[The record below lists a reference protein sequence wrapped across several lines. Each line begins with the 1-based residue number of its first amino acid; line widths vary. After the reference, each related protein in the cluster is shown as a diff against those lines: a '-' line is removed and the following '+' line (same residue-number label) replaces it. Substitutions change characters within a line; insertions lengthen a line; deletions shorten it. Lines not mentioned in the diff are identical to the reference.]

1 MSERTQMLKRG
12 IHYKSNV
19 VKKVDAQGHPEA
31 TVRPGSKLCL
41 DRARLMTE
49 SYKATEGE
57 PEVIRRAKALAH
69 VLEKTTI
76 YIRDGELIVGNF
88 ESTPQ
93 SFSFYPE
100 HGHKWLSQA
109 LEDGLRD
116 LLDEKGKQEYKNIV
130 QYWEGKSLAERTLA
144 IVPRRLKD
152 YLSYGPAYVSNL
164 GHPQPGE
171 ILNVG
176 KLFRLGLNGIIE
188 QVEARLE
195 ELESKGLPARE
206 YVEQR
211 RNLEANLIALKAAI
225 KFGERYRIL
234 ARKLASAQKDE
245 KRKEELNKI
254 AEVCEMVPGNPP
266 RTLHEALQSYWFC
279 MLIAKQFEVRGQGS
293 GHRLDLLLNPFY
305 QKDKKEGRVTREEAQ
320 ELLEC
325 LFIKFCEWGTLLDP
339 GMSPHGVGI
348 SQLRDINIGGVTP
361 KGDDAT
367 NEFSFIVLDAAQSLR
382 LPEPS
387 IALRYHSKISPD
399 LVLKAIDVLR
409 SSIGYPAFYNDSVI
423 IPWLVSRGIPLE
435 EARDYGIW
443 SCVAPSI
450 PGKNTGTCRPN
461 AGSISLGKCLELAL
475 FQGKDK
481 DSYTG
486 KQLGA
491 KTPDPKTF
499 TCIEDVMDAF
509 LTQVNFFAGKL
520 VEVYDIIQLIH
531 EQYLQRPFASTLI
544 DGCIEKGKDCTSWQ
558 YNMLMGMLMGGS
570 TNAANALAAIKK
582 FVFDD
587 KAITMEELVEACR
600 KNFEGQE
607 ELRLKLLNEVPKFG
621 NDCDYV
627 DMLGR
632 DVHIKGNEEAAKHRS
647 MFGFPFLF
655 DGGIVAGYYGL
666 SLGCGA
672 LPDGKK
678 DSEPFADAVI
688 SPAAGTDKNGPTA
701 VLKSVSKVTPT
712 YPHLLNQKF
721 LPQFLEGENKEIF
734 AQYLK
739 SWADLGIW
747 HVQFNVVCKDTLL
760 DAQAH
765 PEKHSDLIVRVAGF
779 SAYFIDLTLEIQ
791 NDIIRRVEQ
800 GL

>member
-1 MSERTQMLKRG
+1 MNERTQMLKKG

-69 VLEKTTI
+69 VLGNTTI

-100 HGHKWLSQA
+100 HGHKWLTQS
-109 LEDGLRD
+109 LEDGLRE
-116 LLDEKGKQEYKNIV
+116 LLDENGKREYKEIIK
-130 QYWEGKSLAERTLA
+130 YWDGKSLGERALA
-144 IVPRRLKD
+144 VVPRRLKD
-152 YLSYGPAYVSNL
+152 YFSYGPAYVANFES
-164 GHPQPGE
+164 PQPGE
-171 ILNVG
+171 ILNIG
-176 KLFRLGLNGIIE
+176 KLFKLGLNGVID
-188 QVEARLE
+188 QVKARLE
-195 ELESKGLPARE
+195 DLESKTLPARE
-206 YVEQR
+206 YMEQR
-211 RNLEANLIALKAAI
+211 HNLEANLIALDAAI
-225 KFGERYRIL
+225 KFGKRYAVL
-234 ARKLASAQKDE
+234 ARETASVEMDK
-245 KRKEELNKI
+245 KRKEELNRI
-254 AEVCEMVPGNPP
+254 ADICDWVPGHPP
-266 RTLHEALQSYWFC
+266 RTLHEAMQSYWFC

-305 QKDKKEGRVTREEAQ
+305 QKDKQEGRISSEDAQ

-325 LFIKFCEWGTLLDP
+325 LFIKFCGWGVLYDP
-339 GMSPHGVGI
+339 GMSPLGVGI
-348 SQLRDINIGGVTP
+348 SQLRDINIGGVTSE
-361 KGDDAT
+361 GDDAT
-367 NEFSFIVLDAAQSLR
+367 NEFSFMILDTTLSLR

-399 LVLKAIDVLR
+399 LILKAIDVLR
-409 SSIGYPAFYNDSVI
+409 SGIGYPAFYNDSVI

-435 EARDYGIW
+435 EARNYGIW

-461 AGSISLGKCLELAL
+461 SGSISLGKCLELAL
-475 FQGKDK
+475 LQGKDK
-481 DSYTG
+481 DTYTG
-486 KQLGA
+486 KQLGP
-491 KTPDPKTF
+491 KTPEPKAF
-499 TCIEDVMDAF
+499 TCIEDVTDAF
-509 LTQVNFFAGKL
+509 LTQVNYFSGKL
-520 VEVYDIIQLIH
+520 CEIYDVLQVIH

-587 KAITMEELVEACR
+587 KVITMEELVEACR
-600 KNFEGQE
+600 KNFEGKE
-607 ELRLKLLNEVPKFG
+607 ELRLRLLNEAPKFG
-621 NDCDYV
+621 NDDDYV
-627 DMLGR
+627 DRLVR
-632 DVHIKGNEEAAKHRS
+632 EVHIRGNEEVAKHKN
-647 MFGFPFLF
+647 MFGFPSLF
-655 DGGIVAGYYGL
+655 DGGIVAGYYGM
-666 SLGCGA
+666 SVGCGA
-672 LPDGKK
+672 LPDGRK
-678 DSEPFADAVI
+678 DGEPFADAVI
-688 SPAAGTDKNGPTA
+688 SPAAGTDKKGPTA

-721 LPQFLEGENKEIF
+721 LPQFLEGENKKIF
-734 AQYLK
+734 AQYLR

-747 HVQFNVVCKDTLL
+747 HVQFNVVSKDTLL

-765 PEKHSDLIVRVAGF
+765 PENYSNLIVRVAGF
-779 SAYFIDLTLEIQ
+779 SAYFVDLTPEIQ

-800 GL
+800 GF